1 MATIVHAFIG
11 YFVLLFT
18 VRILARRPG
27 GQMTVF
33 EFVIVFLI
41 GGVIIL
47 STVGNDR
54 SVTNCTC
61 AVIAVGFM
69 HRLVSFAKS
78 KSSIVGAIIDGTPLV
93 LYKMG
98 EWQESTM
105 HANYIDKEDVLAIAR
120 TKGVRGIDGIDYA
133 ILERNGGISIIKAE
147 AKDE

>member
-54 SVTNCTC
+54 SITNCTC

-69 HRLVSFAKS
+69 HRLVSWAKS
-78 KSSIVGAIIDGTPLV
+78 KSPRIGAVTDGTPLV
-93 LYKMG
+93 LYKSG
-98 EWQESTM
+98 EWQERIMRAT
-105 HANYIDKEDVLAIAR
+105 YIDREDVLAVAR
-120 TKGVRGIDGIDYA
+120 TKGVRSLEGIQYA
-133 ILERNGGISIIKAE
+133 ILERNGGISIIKVE
-147 AKDE
+147 EEEE